1 MPRRTYGRDR
11 PRQKHDENH
20 VVYIKR
26 AISDEK
32 RNQRWTRNSTS
43 DQAESRRN

>member
-1 MPRRTYGRDR
+1 MPRRNYGRGR

-26 AISDEK
+26 KISDE
-32 RNQRWTRNSTS
+32 RRQARWNPNTS